1 MIQYAFVPR
10 GITLT
15 LSSPHD
21 PALLLPTRQQSLLNE
36 ARLCIADCVESKR
49 VGDKGLE
56 EETAQASEAVDDAFA
71 AYLDMLEE
79 FQGCDEEL
87 RKRFADVRD
96 ESTSQL
102 KSLRNELDQILQE
115 GSKV

>member
-1 MIQYAFVPR
+1 M
-10 GITLT
+10 TELT
-15 LSSPHD
+15 HTFFPFYD

-36 ARLCIADCVESKR
+36 ARLCIADCEESKL
-49 VGDKGLE
+49 VGDQDLQ
-56 EETAQASEAVDDAFA
+56 EETAQAAEAVEDAFA

-79 FQGCDEEL
+79 FQGCDEDL

-102 KSLRNELDQILQE
+102 KSLRNELDQILQQD
-115 GSKV
+115 S